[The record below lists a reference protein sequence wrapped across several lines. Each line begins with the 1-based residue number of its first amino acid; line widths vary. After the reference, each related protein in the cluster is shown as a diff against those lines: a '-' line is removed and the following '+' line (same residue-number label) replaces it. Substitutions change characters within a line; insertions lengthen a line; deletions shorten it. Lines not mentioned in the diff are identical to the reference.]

1 MILKGKTLAE
11 FPEVLELLDLE
22 ANNLT
27 IENAKA
33 IKAGSSDK
41 KYWVHYT
48 ENNEKHMWTS
58 SVRNVCNGTRC
69 RHNVCKSAKRLK
81 TLLQKPYNGLTL
93 ADFPDVLTYLDIE
106 ANDFTLEEAKLFRSG
121 TCKIAKWFHIA
132 SDGQIHKWEAPIR
145 ELTNGIRCPQQVCWV
160 KKMLKTKQERPHNG
174 LTLTDFPDIF
184 ALLDLEENGF
194 SEQEGKSLRP
204 CTNQIFH
211 WKHITNDGEIH
222 RWQAR
227 MGDIKSGSRCPHKSC
242 IKKRKME
249 TYLLKHGKPHPSINR
264 KPRRLKK
271 DTPNP
276 FSNPEIIAKIRE
288 GHIKKYGCPHPMQNP
303 QVREKARM
311 TNLAK
316 RGVEYTSQDP
326 VVREKMNKTWKTK
339 YGTKGPM
346 GNKVL
351 AKKMRDTMFKRYNV
365 VHSMQHAPSAEKGL
379 RKSGYKSYDHT
390 ASDGTVLVGLQGYER
405 FFVNLNI
412 HPGVDLINSK
422 SKVPEVWYTGIDNK
436 QHRYYMD
443 FYHAPSNTC
452 YEIKSTWTYK
462 LNRDK
467 LRLTKKA
474 CEEIGMKFV
483 LYVFDS
489 VGRIVKTKC
498 TNPST
503 IFDTNN
509 VNMCLC

>member
-1 MILKGKTLAE
+1 M
-11 FPEVLELLDLE
+11 
-22 ANNLT
+22 
-27 IENAKA
+27 
-33 IKAGSSDK
+33 
-41 KYWVHYT
+41 
-48 ENNEKHMWTS
+48 
-58 SVRNVCNGTRC
+58 
-69 RHNVCKSAKRLK
+69 
-81 TLLQKPYNGLTL
+81 TL
-93 ADFPDVLTYLDIE
+93 ADFPDVLQYLDLE
-106 ANDFTLEEAKLFRSG
+106 SNDFTLEEAKLFRSG
-121 TCKIAKWFHIA
+121 TYKLINWMHIA
-132 SDGQIHKWEAPIR
+132 SDGQIHKWEAPICD
-145 ELTNGIRCPQQVCWV
+145 LTRGRRCPQRVCWIE
-160 KKMLKTKQERPHNG
+160 KLKKTKYEKNK
-174 LTLTDFPDIF
+174 TLADFPEMF
-184 ALLDLEENGF
+184 SLLDLKANGITEEQGMALPAGTKNKF
-194 SEQEGKSLRP
+194 HFEHVSE
-204 CTNQIFH
+204 
-211 WKHITNDGEIH
+211 DGEVH
-222 RWQAR
+222 RWHTH
-227 MGDIKSGSRCPHKSC
+227 MNYIKSGSRCPHELC
-242 IKKRKME
+242 KKQRMNEAVK
-249 TYLLKHGKPHPSINR
+249 NR
-264 KPRRLKK
+264 KPRRL
-271 DTPNP
+271 TPNP
-276 FSNPEIIAKIRE
+276 FSNPEIRAKIRE
-288 GHIKKYGCPHPMQNP
+288 GHIKKYGFPYASQSP
-303 QVREKARM
+303 QVREKIRM

-316 RGVEYTSQDP
+316 RGIEYSSQDP
-326 VVREKMNKTWKTK
+326 VVRAKINKTWETK
-339 YGTKGPM
+339 YGTKGPL

-467 LRLTKKA
+467 IRLTKKA

-498 TNPST
+498 TKPST

-509 VNMCLC
+509 VNICLC